1 MKKLHGTGVALVT
14 PFDESGHI
22 DFAALKKVLVHT
34 AKGVDYYVVMGT
46 TGESVT
52 LTKEEKKK
60 VLSFVIQNNPKKLPI
75 VYGIGGNN
83 TAAVLEELQ
92 HTDLDHVDAILSVS
106 PAYNKPSQEGIFRH
120 FSIIANI
127 SPLPLVLYN
136 VPGRTASNMTA
147 ETIVRLAGNK
157 NIIGVKE
164 ASGSLEQCMKI
175 AKDKPSEFMLIS
187 GDDLLTLPMYA
198 IGAVGVISVLANAFP
213 GVFKAMKECALD
225 GNYPKAQQ
233 ALNKI
238 VDINAPMY
246 EESNPVGVKQL
257 LSEMG
262 ICGPHV
268 RLPLVPASD
277 KLAARIKALYSATK
291 KGQR

>member
-14 PFDESGHI
+14 PFDEAGHI

-34 AKGVDYYVVMGT
+34 AKGVDYFVVMGT

-60 VLSFVIQNNPKKLPI
+60 VLSFVVQNNPKKLPI

-83 TAAVLEELQ
+83 TAAVLEEIQ
-92 HTDLDHVDAILSVS
+92 HTDLTHVDGILSVS

-120 FSIIANI
+120 FSIIANV

-164 ASGSLEQCMKI
+164 ASGNLEQCMKI
-175 AKDKPSEFMLIS
+175 AKDKPSDFMLIS

-213 GVFKAMKECALD
+213 TVFKAMKECALD
-225 GNYPKAQQ
+225 GNYQKAQQ
-233 ALNKI
+233 SLNKI
-238 VDINAPMY
+238 VDINGPMY

-262 ICGPHV
+262 ICSPHV